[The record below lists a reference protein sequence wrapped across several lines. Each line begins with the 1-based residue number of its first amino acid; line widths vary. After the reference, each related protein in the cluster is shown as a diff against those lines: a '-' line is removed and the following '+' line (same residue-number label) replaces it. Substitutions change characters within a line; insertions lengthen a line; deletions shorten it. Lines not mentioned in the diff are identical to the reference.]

1 MKEKQIVILK
11 PIDKE
16 KGFCIDDKLYNE
28 CLKRIGIENKKRDID
43 PFVFITKE
51 TIAFIISAFLDRY
64 QNKKINK

>member
-1 MKEKQIVILK
+1 LEATQLAQSQ
-11 PIDKE
+11 PINKE

-28 CLKRIGIENKKRDID
+28 CLKRIGIESKKRDID